1 MKSTNVKSLIAKV
14 MTVGLLAG
22 AVVLAAP
29 AKAEAQGVA
38 FGVQVGYPHYDY
50 SRRDYFEFQRRE
62 AIRRHEEFVRR
73 QEWERA
79 HRFHGR
85 GWR

>member
-38 FGVQVGYPHYDY
+38 FGLQVGYPHYDY
-50 SRRDYFEFQRRE
+50 SRRDAFEFQRRE
-62 AIRRHEEFVRR
+62 AIRRQEEIRR
-73 QEWERA
+73 AEWLRA
-79 HRFHGR
+79 HRFHDR
-85 GWR
+85 FGWR